1 MVTLNASNNWTHTW
15 QDLDMKANGK
25 TIVYTVKEV
34 TKVEGYESKVDE
46 KNIGNMIITNTYV
59 NTDSPQTDGDLPKTG
74 DSNDGFLLYSGVA
87 VAGIALSALIISKNK
102 KKKSNH

>member
-1 MVTLNASNNWTHTW
+1 
-15 QDLDMKANGK
+15 K

-34 TKVEGYESKVDE
+34 TKVDGYESKVDE

-74 DSNDGFLLYSGVA
+74 DSNDGLLLYSGVA
-87 VAGIALSALIISKNK
+87 VAGIALSVLIISKNK